1 MGDEQFDAVL
11 AGWLVPTQ
19 LGEKELAKS
28 YPERVRKL
36 AAANPAD
43 AKLRR
48 LYDDLVAENYNQAD
62 AKLKAGV
69 QDAVDTMLDIMNDL
83 TVDPGTRLR
92 AATYVFERMRGKTPD
107 VVVHSQD
114 KPFQVVMQRITAG
127 PRPQVVEGTVVD
139 QLEITEAEV
148 VNGHETRALR
158 HLQEEQAFI
167 VEWRKSNIGATGTD
181 GDSATAEFGNGT
193 GHLSRGE

>member
-167 VEWRKSNIGATGTD
+167 VEWRKSNLGSTGID